1 MKITRIK
8 RFILA
13 VIAGTMLS
21 AEVMATTSTYACPSC
36 ANRNFDGSV
45 SVTDW
50 GTPQESWDWSKLVFA
65 EVELT
70 PLYFSYGLFLRLN
83 DDTPHDDTLKTLW
96 ANGDFWDFDHT
107 FYFSS
112 LASLDGE
119 IWRVEPNLDLRYTSP
134 YLFLAHEGSR
144 VAKFELVAPGAVAVP
159 IPAAAFMFAP
169 AALLGFLAFRRRKM
183 QA

>member
-50 GTPQESWDWSKLVFA
+50 GTPQERWDWSKLTFA
-65 EVELT
+65 KVELT
-70 PLYFSYGLFLRLN
+70 PLYLSYGLFIDIN
-83 DDTPHDDTLKTLW
+83 DDTPHDFSLQTIWQAHDLW
-96 ANGDFWDFDHT
+96 NFDHR
-107 FYFSS
+107 FEFST

-134 YLFLAHEGSR
+134 YLFLAHEGLPM
-144 VAKFELVAPGAVAVP
+144 AKFELVAPVAVP
-159 IPAAAFMFAP
+159 TPAAAFMFAP
-169 AALLGFLAFRRRKM
+169 AVLLGFLAFRRRKM